1 MPYLSHSIMALRKIR
16 RILTARKVNMDGQIL
31 DQPLPFDGLDQI
43 DPFLL
48 IHHWKDELPGGDH
61 PRDLG
66 VGPHPHRGFSPV
78 TLVIKGEIEHRDSRG
93 NRSIVSAGGVQWM
106 NAGMGIIHSERPS
119 AKMARDGGELELI
132 QIWIN
137 SPAVLKMGQPN
148 YYTLSED
155 EIPVYRSSDGLVDIQ
170 VITGEI
176 HGIRSGFMATPPLL
190 VLRGHLKTYGKV
202 EIPIPEQ
209 FECLVYQLNGRIR
222 INEELTTH
230 IKNLTWFENTGDSV
244 VLEGEQD
251 VEFILLAGEPLNEPV
266 EKQGPFVMTDQT
278 EIMQAM
284 RDYQMGKMG
293 FLVEEF

>member
-1 MPYLSHSIMALRKIR
+1 
-16 RILTARKVNMDGQIL
+16 MDGQIL

-48 IHHWKDELPGGDH
+48 IHHWEDELPGGDH

-137 SPAVLKMGQPN
+137 SPAVLKMRQPN
-148 YYTLSED
+148 YYPLSKD
-155 EIPVYRSSDGLVDIQ
+155 DIPLYRSSNGLVEIQ

-176 HGIRSGFMATPPLL
+176 HGIRSGFMATPTLL
-190 VLRGHLKTYGKV
+190 VLRGNLKAQGKV

-222 INEELTTH
+222 VNEELTTH
-230 IKNLTWFENTGDSV
+230 IKNLTWFEKTGDSIL
-244 VLEGEQD
+244 LEGEQEA
-251 VEFILLAGEPLNEPV
+251 EFILFAGAPLNEPV
-266 EKQGPFVMTDQT
+266 ERQGPFVMSDQT
-278 EIMQAM
+278 EIMRAM